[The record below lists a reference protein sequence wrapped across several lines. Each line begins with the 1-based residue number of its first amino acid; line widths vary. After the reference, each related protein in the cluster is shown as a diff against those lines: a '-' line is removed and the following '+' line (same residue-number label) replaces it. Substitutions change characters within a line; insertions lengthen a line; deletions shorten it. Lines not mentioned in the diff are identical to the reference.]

1 MWSYRIFKP
10 FFEIIQQKQFIWPSI
25 NHKDEHFAIFF
36 VKIGWNIKGIY
47 KKNLQKKRTRGSHYV
62 AHLSFCFEET
72 LYRTFHRCF
81 LPNFG
86 SFGYSWFRGGFSRN
100 RPSRNKSCLRWPC
113 LLSDQ
118 DEMNNL
124 YRGPSIDAS
133 YQVSVHLANRFQRRR
148 LKSEKLTDDRCQSFH
163 CLWQGELTINST
175 HT

>member
-1 MWSYRIFKP
+1 MNIL
-10 FFEIIQQKQFIWPSI
+10 QK
-25 NHKDEHFAIFF
+25 KL
-36 VKIGWNIKGIY
+36 VKIGWNIKGIH

-118 DEMNNL
+118 DEISNL
-124 YRGPSIDAS
+124 YRGPSIYAS
-133 YQVSVHLANRFQRRR
+133 YQVSVHLAKRFQRR
-148 LKSEKLTDDRCQSFH
+148 LKYEKLTDDRCQGMTK
-163 CLWQGELTINST
+163 LPLPLARWANNKLYTYIK
-175 HT
+175 